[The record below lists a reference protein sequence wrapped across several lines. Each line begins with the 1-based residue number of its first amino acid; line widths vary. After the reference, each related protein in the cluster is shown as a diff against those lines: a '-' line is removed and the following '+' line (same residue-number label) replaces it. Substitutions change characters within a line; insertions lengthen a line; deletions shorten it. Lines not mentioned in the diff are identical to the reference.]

1 MHKQDLKHRLEEI
14 VSQLDGTMSLY
25 VDVGD
30 EVFNFG
36 PQERFSAASVIKV
49 PIMMAA
55 FMQAQRGQL
64 DLHQVIVVPNSERVG
79 GSGVVSRLSPGVSF
93 PLIDLI
99 TLMIIVSD
107 NTATNLCI
115 DAVGLDA
122 INHYLALVSCTDT
135 ILGRR
140 LMDYEA
146 RRRGRDNFVTAKDMV
161 AVYRDLWYGT
171 TLDAN
176 YREMAL
182 EILYQQQFRDKL
194 PRRLPD
200 TDGGRVRLAHKTGE
214 LHNIEHDVG
223 ILVVDGKPAFIA
235 VLTRDLAS
243 IADGRAAI
251 GEVGLAV
258 YRYMV
263 GETSA

>member
-1 MHKQDLKHRLEEI
+1 MDREQLEQRLRQI
-14 VSQLDGTMSLY
+14 VEGVQGIMSLH
-25 VDVGD
+25 VDVNG
-30 EVFNFG
+30 ESFILG

-49 PIMMAA
+49 PILMAA

-64 DLHQVIVVPNSERVG
+64 DLRQVITIPDSERVG
-79 GSGVVSRLSPGVSF
+79 GSGVVSRLSQGVSF
-93 PLIDLI
+93 RLIDLL

-122 INHYLALVSCTDT
+122 INDYLALVGCTDT
-135 ILGRR
+135 VLGRR

-146 RRRGRDNFVTAKDMV
+146 RRQGRDNFVTAKDMV
-161 AVYRDLWYGT
+161 AVYRDLWYGNN
-171 TLDAN
+171 LDAH

-182 EILYQQQFRDKL
+182 EILYQQQYRDKL

-200 TDGGRVRLAHKTGE
+200 TGDGRIRLAHKTGE
-214 LHNIEHDVG
+214 LHSIEHDAG
-223 ILVVDGKPAFIA
+223 ILVVDGRPAFIVA
-235 VLTRDLAS
+235 LTRDLSESA
-243 IADGRAAI
+243 AGRAAI

-263 GETSA
+263 ETSA

>member
-1 MHKQDLKHRLEEI
+1 MNRQELKHRLEEI
-14 VSQLDGTMSLY
+14 VSQLDGVMSLY
-25 VDVGD
+25 VDLED
-30 EVFNFG
+30 EVVAFG

-55 FMQAQRGQL
+55 FLQAQRGQL
-64 DLHQVIVVPNSERVG
+64 DLHREIVVSDSERVG
-79 GSGVVSRLSPGVSF
+79 GSGVVTRLSQGVSF

-115 DAVGLDA
+115 DAVGLGA
-122 INHYLALVSCTDT
+122 INDYLALAGCTET
-135 ILGRR
+135 VLGRR

-146 RRRGRDNFVTAKDMV
+146 RRLGRDNFVTAKDMV
-161 AVYRDLWYGT
+161 AVLRDLWYGNNLNT
-171 TLDAN
+171 Q
-176 YREMAL
+176 YRDMAL
-182 EILYQQQFRDKL
+182 EILYEQQYRDKL

-200 TDGGRVRLAHKTGE
+200 TDGSRVRLAHKTGE

-235 VLTRDLAS
+235 ALTRDLAS
-243 IADGRAAI
+243 TADGRAAI

-258 YRYMV
+258 YRYMEER
-263 GETSA
+263 GA